1 MSDARKSGRRNF
13 FKGAGTLKKQFI
25 DLPKDTLL
33 IPSRMLSALE
43 KQRKKRDDALNRST
57 QPAKEQKPP
66 TPPKNGVSDKK
77 KLLDEAKRMKARRK
91 MSRYDRGT
99 KQ

>member
-1 MSDARKSGRRNF
+1 MTQASAAVPNDAATLQTMMMAMMMEKLMRDGKS
-13 FKGAGTLKKQFI
+13 K
-25 DLPKDTLL
+25 
-33 IPSRMLSALE
+33 
-43 KQRKKRDDALNRST
+43 KKRDDALNRSIQGT
-57 QPAKEQKPP
+57 KVEKPL

-77 KLLDEAKRMKARRK
+77 KLLDEAKRMQARRK

>member
-1 MSDARKSGRRNF
+1 MSDVAKF
-13 FKGAGTLKKQFI
+13 LKKQFI
-25 DLPKDTLL
+25 DTPKMALS
-33 IPSRMLSALE
+33 IPSRLLSSVE
-43 KQRKKRDDALNRST
+43 KQAELGRKKRDDALNRST
-57 QPAKEQKPP
+57 QPAKVEKPL

-91 MSRYDRGT
+91 MSRYTRGT